1 MKPLHQPLCR
11 LHSLARIR
19 FRFRRSLWGG
29 GLALGLWGAIAFPS
43 RSAETL
49 RVTWAD
55 TNLDLPVSVLETF
68 QKTGQF
74 DRGFGFLNVLVPET
88 TLKEARNALRARLPL
103 APEVLR
109 PVLTNTDTLEIF
121 LQQVGSLIRPEP
133 GESGAAAL
141 KQALLTASEQP
152 QGLTLIGLIQ
162 SFPGPLIQIDLDT
175 GLRLFRQI
183 RALEAETGAM
193 LKAIA
198 AQMQQQ
204 ATVTTG
210 DYQPAQRGSYTVR
223 QQSWDWVDRDRD
235 RRVPTTIYW
244 PDRQGL
250 SLPLVIISHGLGEDR
265 GNFAYLAQFL
275 ASHGFVVVL
284 PEHLNSSS
292 RQFASAAAGFANPP
306 GPQEAI
312 DRPQDIRFVLD
323 RLVLEPQWRN
333 RVNIRR
339 VAVIGHSYGGV
350 TALMLAGAVIEPEKI
365 RAACSS
371 VDRLMLVP
379 SASLQ
384 CSLGRLPRDRYDLR
398 DPRVVA
404 ILPIS
409 PFASQVFEPKALNQV
424 QVPTLLWSG
433 SADLIVPTLAEAIQ
447 PFQHLGSPNKHLVIA
462 LNATHFSVLGESQ
475 GPATRLPPALLG
487 PSPELGRRALKQVS
501 LSFLQTY
508 LLGQRQAKA
517 GLTPAAAE
525 QLSNPVMPL
534 LFSEQLPPAAIAQQN

>member
-1 MKPLHQPLCR
+1 MKPRHQPPRCFRPLASICSR
-11 LHSLARIR
+11 LTRP
-19 FRFRRSLWGG
+19 LWSG
-29 GLALGLWGAIAFPS
+29 GLALGLLGAIAFPS

-88 TLKEARNALRARLPL
+88 TLKEARTALGARLPL
-103 APEVLR
+103 TPEVLR

-121 LQQVGSLIRPEP
+121 LQQIGSLIRPQP
-133 GESGAAAL
+133 GESGAESL
-141 KQALLTASEQP
+141 RQALLTASEQP
-152 QGLTLIGLIQ
+152 QGLTLIGLIKA
-162 SFPGPLIQIDLDT
+162 FPGPVIQLDLDT
-175 GLRLFRQI
+175 GLRLFQRI
-183 RALEAETGAM
+183 RALEAETGTM
-193 LKAIA
+193 LRAIA

-204 ATVTTG
+204 ATVITG
-210 DYQPAQRGSYTVR
+210 NYQPAQRGPFTVR
-223 QQSWDWVDRDRD
+223 QQSWDWVDPDRN
-235 RRVPTTIYW
+235 RRVPTTVYW
-244 PDRQGL
+244 PDRPGF
-250 SLPLVIISHGLGEDR
+250 SLPLVVISHGLGEDR
-265 GNFAYLAQFL
+265 GNFSYLAQFL

-284 PEHLNSSS
+284 PEHIGSSS

-306 GPQEAI
+306 GAQEAI
-312 DRPQDIRFVLD
+312 ERPQDIRFVLD
-323 RLVLEPQWRN
+323 RLILEPQWRN
-333 RVNIRR
+333 RVNSQR

-384 CSLGRLPRDRYDLR
+384 CSLGRLPRDRYDLS

-404 ILPIS
+404 ILPVS
-409 PFASQVFEPKALNQV
+409 PFASKVFEPTALNQV
-424 QVPTLLWSG
+424 QVPTLVWSG

-447 PFQHLGSPNKHLVIA
+447 PFQHLGSSNKHLVVA

-475 GPATRLPPALLG
+475 GQATRLPPAIVG
-487 PSPELGRRALKQVS
+487 PPQTLGRKALQQVS

-508 LLGQRQAKA
+508 LLGQSQSRV
-517 GLTPAAAE
+517 GLTAAAAA
-525 QLSNPVMPL
+525 QLSHPVMPL

>member
-1 MKPLHQPLCR
+1 MKPRHQPPRYLR
-11 LHSLARIR
+11 PRARIHFCLTR
-19 FRFRRSLWGG
+19 LLWSSGF
-29 GLALGLWGAIAFPS
+29 AFGLWGAIALPS
-43 RSAETL
+43 RPAETL
-49 RVTWAD
+49 RVSWAD
-55 TNLDLPVSVLETF
+55 TNLDLPVSVLENF
-68 QKTGQF
+68 QRTGRF
-74 DRGFGFLNVLVPET
+74 DRGFGFLNVLVPEA
-88 TLKEARNALRARLPL
+88 TLKEARTALSARLPL
-103 APEVLR
+103 SPEVLR

-121 LQQVGSLIRPEP
+121 LQQIGSLIRPQP

-141 KQALLTASEQP
+141 RQALLTASEQP
-152 QGLTLIGLIQ
+152 QGLTLIGLIKA
-162 SFPGPLIQIDLDT
+162 FPGPLMQLDLDT
-175 GLRLFRQI
+175 GLKLFQRI

-193 LKAIA
+193 LRAIA
-198 AQMQQQ
+198 AQMQEQPSLPSRNFR
-204 ATVTTG
+204 
-210 DYQPAQRGSYTVR
+210 PAQRGPYTVR
-223 QQSWDWVDRDRD
+223 QQNWDWVDSDRT

-250 SLPLVIISHGLGEDR
+250 SLPVVIISHGLGEDR

-284 PEHLNSSS
+284 PEHVGSSS

-323 RLVLEPQWRN
+323 RLMLEPQWRF
-333 RVNIRR
+333 RVNTRR
-339 VAVIGHSYGGV
+339 VAVLGHSYGGF

-371 VDRLMLVP
+371 VERLMLVP

-404 ILPIS
+404 VLPIS
-409 PFASQVFEPKALNQV
+409 PFASKVFEPAALNQV
-424 QVPTLLWSG
+424 QTPTLLWSG

-447 PFQHLGSPNKHLVIA
+447 PFQRLGSPNKHLVVA
-462 LNATHFSVLGESQ
+462 VNATHFSVLGESQ

-487 PSPELGRRALKQVS
+487 PSPELGRRALQQVS

-508 LLGQRQAKA
+508 LLGQSQARV
-517 GLTPAAAE
+517 GLTAAAAE

-534 LFSEQLPPAAIAQQN
+534 LFSEQLPPAIARQN